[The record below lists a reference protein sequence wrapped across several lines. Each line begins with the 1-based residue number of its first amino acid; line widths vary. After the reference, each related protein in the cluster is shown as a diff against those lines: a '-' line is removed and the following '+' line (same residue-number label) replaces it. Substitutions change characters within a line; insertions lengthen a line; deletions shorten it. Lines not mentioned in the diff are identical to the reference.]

1 MSKYNLTTPAA
12 IRNAA
17 GLARTAAG
25 NEPNQNGYNAAWLHG
40 YAHALREVSER
51 LKPTPGPFTAKQLQT
66 IKTALHLE
74 IIRNREHA
82 AQSAATDPELLEHNA
97 QIIAQLESALQ
108 AVTAA
113 I

>member
-12 IRNAA
+12 IRHAA
-17 GLARTAAG
+17 DLAGTVAG
-25 NEPNQNGYNAAWLHG
+25 REPNQSGYNAAWLHG
-40 YAHALREVSER
+40 YTRALREVAEQ
-51 LKPTPGPFTAKQLQT
+51 LKPTPTPFTRDQLLT

-82 AQSAATDPELLEHNA
+82 AQSAAMDAETLEHNA
-97 QIIAQLESALQ
+97 QIVAALESALQ

>member
-1 MSKYNLTTPAA
+1 MSKYNLTTPAE

-17 GLARTAAG
+17 KLARTAAG
-25 NEPNQNGYNAAWLHG
+25 NEPSQGSYNAAWLHG
-40 YAHALREVSER
+40 YADALREVSQQ
-51 LKPTPGPFTAKQLQT
+51 LQPFTPEQLQT

-82 AQSAATDPELLEHNA
+82 AQSAALDAETEAHNA
-97 QIIAQLESALQ
+97 AIIAQLENALQ
-108 AVTAA
+108 AVNAA